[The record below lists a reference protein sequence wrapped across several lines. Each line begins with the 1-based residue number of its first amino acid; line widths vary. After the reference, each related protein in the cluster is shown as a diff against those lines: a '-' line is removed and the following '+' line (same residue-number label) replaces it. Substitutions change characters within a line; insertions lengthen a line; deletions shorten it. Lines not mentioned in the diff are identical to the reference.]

1 MIRHPT
7 LDQVSIMLLVTVTV
21 GWLVR
26 LAVEFL
32 DDHWTE
38 RAIITAAVLPAASPP
53 RGATTSSRGRF
64 EPYRRSG
71 PLMPRNW
78 KVF

>member
-21 GWLVR
+21 GWLVL

-32 DDHWTE
+32 DLHWTE
-38 RAIITAAVLPAASPP
+38 RSIITTAVLIVMAVAV
-53 RGATTSSRGRF
+53 
-64 EPYRRSG
+64 
-71 PLMPRNW
+71 L
-78 KVF
+78 VFWWRWEQEIK